1 MDVGLLYFPTSTCDS
16 SMFLAPLEK
25 GSKLEQL
32 VTQIRTRKG
41 LKVTVFVALLKD
53 DGLFVS

>member
-1 MDVGLLYFPTSTCDS
+1 
-16 SMFLAPLEK
+16 MFLAPLEK